1 MPWGMGGGPW
11 WAYPE
16 LRRYWWRCWR
26 FPWLP
31 RGWWAF
37 PEYFGNLTPEE
48 EKKML
53 KENLEALREEMKAIE
68 ERLKELE
75 KKK

>member
-16 LRRYWWRCWR
+16 FRKYRGRCWR
-26 FPWLP
+26 YPWLP

-37 PEYFGNLTPEE
+37 PEYFEKITPEE

-53 KENLEALREEMKAIE
+53 KEELEALREEMKAIE

>member
-1 MPWGMGGGPW
+1 
-11 WAYPE
+11 
-16 LRRYWWRCWR
+16 
-26 FPWLP
+26 LP